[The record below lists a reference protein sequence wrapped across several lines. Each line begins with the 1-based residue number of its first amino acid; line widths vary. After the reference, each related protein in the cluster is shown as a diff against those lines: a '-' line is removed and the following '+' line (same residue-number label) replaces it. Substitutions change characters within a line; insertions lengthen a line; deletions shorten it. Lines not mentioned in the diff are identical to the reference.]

1 MGYRDFWGLTVH
13 GMLARLAE
21 RYGDRPLFTWRRGG
35 AIHAVTYGEFFR
47 DVRRLAA
54 RLAALGLQGKSV
66 VIDMRNSYEQVAA
79 LFAASS
85 MGAVAAP
92 LSFDL
97 PLEDLRDLIGH
108 IGPEL
113 LICDELDLELVPELQ
128 LPEGCALLPCLEGAD
143 SAAGVLAGDGPLCQ
157 EREGISPDDPAL
169 LLATSGSTSRSKLVL
184 LSHYGLTPHWELMR
198 CGRVL
203 HVLPLHHVAALWCLS
218 AYMALGSE
226 ICLSDLGRGAADLA
240 WFRPTDLFA
249 VPAFVS
255 LLVRQSRTG
264 RLDLSG
270 LRSISSGGAPQ
281 NLETVAY
288 LNSLGIFS
296 MSLYGATE
304 TAGAVDYSAPAH
316 YRFGSVGRVGPW
328 NQVRFS
334 SRGEIL
340 VDGKRIDQIS
350 RHSLRNHQQSG
361 EKRGGDRDFFRGK
374 AVAEPSEHDSGE
386 NTGDGGSGTDDSGPE
401 RGPFRSVNQFHL
413 NRHKGIVEFSDKSQ
427 KDEKEKNRPDHM
439 SEAGKEP
446 PRREG
451 EFPFFRSRG
460 NGNPRM
466 RNEVILHKE
475 EDNQSG
481 RKQHCRSREEGR
493 SVSEMVHHD
502 SADHIADHVP
512 APEGGT
518 QRAQCESLMLFRR
531 RAPDQSLRGIDCAG
545 KNRHHEPHQHQI
557 KDVRNIRHQRKQKRC
572 DQIGSQQHHPSAE
585 TVRERSP
592 DRHGYAETQL
602 TAEIKRGDP
611 ESAFPVVHHAEHIA
625 HVERNKRNDRSESRK
640 RENLGEP
647 DKKEI
652 PFPVDHPFPFVLIGI
667 IYPGEGWFSSWKSG
681 RKMKIRQ

>member
-97 PLEDLRDLIGH
+97 PLEDLRDLIGR

-226 ICLSDLGRGAADLA
+226 ICLSDLGRGTADLA

-340 VDGKRIDQIS
+340 VK
-350 RHSLRNHQQSG
+350 
-361 EKRGGDRDFFRGK
+361 
-374 AVAEPSEHDSGE
+374 
-386 NTGDGGSGTDDSGPE
+386 
-401 RGPFRSVNQFHL
+401 
-413 NRHKGIVEFSDKSQ
+413 
-427 KDEKEKNRPDHM
+427 
-439 SEAGKEP
+439 
-446 PRREG
+446 
-451 EFPFFRSRG
+451 
-460 NGNPRM
+460 
-466 RNEVILHKE
+466 
-475 EDNQSG
+475 
-481 RKQHCRSREEGR
+481 
-493 SVSEMVHHD
+493 
-502 SADHIADHVP
+502 
-512 APEGGT
+512 
-518 QRAQCESLMLFRR
+518 
-531 RAPDQSLRGIDCAG
+531 G
-545 KNRHHEPHQHQI
+545 KN
-557 KDVRNIRHQRKQKRC
+557 VML
-572 DQIGSQQHHPSAE
+572 
-585 TVRERSP
+585 
-592 DRHGYAETQL
+592 GYL
-602 TAEIKRGDP
+602 NDP
-611 ESAFPVVHHAEHIA
+611 ESTARAMEDGWYHTGDVGYLDADGFLFITGRIKNVIILSNGENVSPEAIEGKLGRCPAIAEVIVRGEDDRIAAEIWCGERDGEELRAQARDFVARYNRTVPSYQAVRRIHFRDAAFAKTA
-625 HVERNKRNDRSESRK
+625 SGKLKR
-640 RENLGEP
+640 
-647 DKKEI
+647 
-652 PFPVDHPFPFVLIGI
+652 
-667 IYPGEGWFSSWKSG
+667 
-681 RKMKIRQ
+681 

>member
-1 MGYRDFWGLTVH
+1 MSGQDMGYRDFWGLTVH

-97 PLEDLRDLIGH
+97 PLEDLQDLIGR

-157 EREGISPDDPAL
+157 ETEGISPDDPAL

-288 LNSLGIFS
+288 LNGLGIFS

-340 VDGKRIDQIS
+340 VKGKNVMLGYLNDPEATDRAMEDGWYHTGDVGYLDADGFLFITGRIKNVIILSNGENVSPEAIEGKLGRCPAIAEVIVRGEDDRIAAEIWCGE
-350 RHSLRNHQQSG
+350 RDGEELRAQA
-361 EKRGGDRDFFRGK
+361 RDFVARYNRTVPSYQAVRRIHFRDAAFAKTASGK
-374 AVAEPSEHDSGE
+374 
-386 NTGDGGSGTDDSGPE
+386 
-401 RGPFRSVNQFHL
+401 L
-413 NRHKGIVEFSDKSQ
+413 
-427 KDEKEKNRPDHM
+427 
-439 SEAGKEP
+439 
-446 PRREG
+446 
-451 EFPFFRSRG
+451 
-460 NGNPRM
+460 
-466 RNEVILHKE
+466 
-475 EDNQSG
+475 
-481 RKQHCRSREEGR
+481 
-493 SVSEMVHHD
+493 
-502 SADHIADHVP
+502 
-512 APEGGT
+512 
-518 QRAQCESLMLFRR
+518 
-531 RAPDQSLRGIDCAG
+531 
-545 KNRHHEPHQHQI
+545 
-557 KDVRNIRHQRKQKRC
+557 KR
-572 DQIGSQQHHPSAE
+572 
-585 TVRERSP
+585 
-592 DRHGYAETQL
+592 
-602 TAEIKRGDP
+602 
-611 ESAFPVVHHAEHIA
+611 
-625 HVERNKRNDRSESRK
+625 
-640 RENLGEP
+640 
-647 DKKEI
+647 
-652 PFPVDHPFPFVLIGI
+652 
-667 IYPGEGWFSSWKSG
+667 
-681 RKMKIRQ
+681 

>member
-97 PLEDLRDLIGH
+97 PLEDLRDLIGR

-288 LNSLGIFS
+288 LNGLGIFS

-340 VDGKRIDQIS
+340 VKGKNVMLGYLNDPEATDRAMEDGWYHTGDVGYLDADGFLFITGRIKNVIILSNGENVSPEAIEGKLGRCPAIAEVIVRGEDDRIAVEIWCGE
-350 RHSLRNHQQSG
+350 RDGEELRAQA
-361 EKRGGDRDFFRGK
+361 RDFVARYNRTVPSYQAVRRIHFRDAAFAKTASGK
-374 AVAEPSEHDSGE
+374 
-386 NTGDGGSGTDDSGPE
+386 
-401 RGPFRSVNQFHL
+401 L
-413 NRHKGIVEFSDKSQ
+413 
-427 KDEKEKNRPDHM
+427 
-439 SEAGKEP
+439 
-446 PRREG
+446 
-451 EFPFFRSRG
+451 
-460 NGNPRM
+460 
-466 RNEVILHKE
+466 
-475 EDNQSG
+475 
-481 RKQHCRSREEGR
+481 
-493 SVSEMVHHD
+493 
-502 SADHIADHVP
+502 
-512 APEGGT
+512 
-518 QRAQCESLMLFRR
+518 
-531 RAPDQSLRGIDCAG
+531 
-545 KNRHHEPHQHQI
+545 
-557 KDVRNIRHQRKQKRC
+557 KR
-572 DQIGSQQHHPSAE
+572 
-585 TVRERSP
+585 
-592 DRHGYAETQL
+592 
-602 TAEIKRGDP
+602 
-611 ESAFPVVHHAEHIA
+611 
-625 HVERNKRNDRSESRK
+625 
-640 RENLGEP
+640 
-647 DKKEI
+647 
-652 PFPVDHPFPFVLIGI
+652 
-667 IYPGEGWFSSWKSG
+667 
-681 RKMKIRQ
+681 